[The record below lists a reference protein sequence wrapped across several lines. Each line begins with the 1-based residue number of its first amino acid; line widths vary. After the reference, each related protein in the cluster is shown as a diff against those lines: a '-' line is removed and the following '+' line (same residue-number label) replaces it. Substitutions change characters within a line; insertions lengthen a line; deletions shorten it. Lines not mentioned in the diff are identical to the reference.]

1 MSQKHIKLVHLLN
14 RFNNGSIAFVCY
26 LDLHQKMLYLQV
38 KQENTVYMAKT
49 LLTILFTTALFVG
62 SPLASRANSVI
73 EFVDNDFQK
82 VVITVSESTIHVA
95 GGAGQMLAI
104 YDLAGVRV
112 AYLKIDSAE
121 KHFDLGL
128 PKGCYII
135 KVGKV
140 VRKIAIR

>member
-1 MSQKHIKLVHLLN
+1 
-14 RFNNGSIAFVCY
+14 
-26 LDLHQKMLYLQV
+26 
-38 KQENTVYMAKT
+38 MAKT

-62 SPLASRANSVI
+62 SPLASRANRAI

-112 AYLKIDSAE
+112 AYLKIDSTE

>member
-1 MSQKHIKLVHLLN
+1 MKPENIPYMS
-14 RFNNGSIAFVCY
+14 
-26 LDLHQKMLYLQV
+26 
-38 KQENTVYMAKT
+38 KT
-49 LLTILFTTALFVG
+49 LLTILFATALMLG
-62 SPLASRANSVI
+62 NPLTSRANAALETI
-73 EFVDNDFQK
+73 DNDFQN
-82 VVITVSESTIHVA
+82 VVISVTESTIHVS

-112 AYLKIDSAE
+112 VYFKIDSAE

-128 PKGCYII
+128 PKGCYIV

>member
-1 MSQKHIKLVHLLN
+1 MKP
-14 RFNNGSIAFVCY
+14 
-26 LDLHQKMLYLQV
+26 
-38 KQENTVYMAKT
+38 ENIPYMTKT
-49 LLTILFTTALFVG
+49 LLTILFATALMLG
-62 SPLASRANSVI
+62 NPLTSRANAALETI
-73 EFVDNDFQK
+73 DNDFQN
-82 VVITVSESTIHVA
+82 VVISVTESTIHVS

-112 AYLKIDSAE
+112 VYFKIDSAE

-128 PKGCYII
+128 PKGCYIV

>member
-1 MSQKHIKLVHLLN
+1 MS
-14 RFNNGSIAFVCY
+14 
-26 LDLHQKMLYLQV
+26 
-38 KQENTVYMAKT
+38 KT
-49 LLTILFTTALFVG
+49 LLTILFATALLMG
-62 SPLASRANSVI
+62 NPLTSRANAALEMI
-73 EFVDNDFQK
+73 DNDFQN
-82 VVITVSESTIHVA
+82 VVISVSESTIHVS

-112 AYLKIDSAE
+112 VYFKIDSAE

-128 PKGCYII
+128 PKGCYIV

>member
-1 MSQKHIKLVHLLN
+1 
-14 RFNNGSIAFVCY
+14 
-26 LDLHQKMLYLQV
+26 
-38 KQENTVYMAKT
+38 MAKT

-62 SPLASRANSVI
+62 SPLASRANSAI

-104 YDLAGVRV
+104 YDV

>member
-1 MSQKHIKLVHLLN
+1 MQLKP
-14 RFNNGSIAFVCY
+14 
-26 LDLHQKMLYLQV
+26 
-38 KQENTVYMAKT
+38 ENIPYMTKT
-49 LLTILFTTALFVG
+49 LLTILFATALMLG
-62 SPLASRANSVI
+62 NPLTSRANAALETI
-73 EFVDNDFQK
+73 DNDFQN
-82 VVITVSESTIHVA
+82 VVISVTESTIHVS

-112 AYLKIDSAE
+112 VYFKIDSAE

-128 PKGCYII
+128 PKGCYIV